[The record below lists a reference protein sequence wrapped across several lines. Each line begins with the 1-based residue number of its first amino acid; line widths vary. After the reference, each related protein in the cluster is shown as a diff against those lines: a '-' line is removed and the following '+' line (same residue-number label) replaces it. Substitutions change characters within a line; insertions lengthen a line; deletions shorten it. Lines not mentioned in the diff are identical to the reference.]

1 MKNGLKKLLIAGL
14 FLFVGS
20 TGYALSADSVTTNGV
35 VVFTTGSSTENS
47 TSSSTTESTTSSSST
62 ESSTSSSTT
71 ESTTSSSS
79 TESSTGGSTTESTT
93 SSSTTESTTSDS
105 PTKDSTDVEAYPE
118 TGENVGTSLFLR
130 SLGLVLLAI
139 VAAVLVRKFPTKK

>member
-1 MKNGLKKLLIAGL
+1 M
-14 FLFVGS
+14 
-20 TGYALSADSVTTNGV
+20 TTNGV
-35 VVFTTGSSTENS
+35 VVFTTGSSTESS
-47 TSSSTTESTTSSSST
+47 TSSSTTSGSSI

-71 ESTTSSSS
+71 ESTISDSS
-79 TESSTGGSTTESTT
+79 
-93 SSSTTESTTSDS
+93 TESTTSDP

-130 SLGLVLLAI
+130 SLGLVILAV

>member
-1 MKNGLKKLLIAGL
+1 M
-14 FLFVGS
+14 GS

-35 VVFTTGSSTENS
+35 VVFITG
-47 TSSSTTESTTSSSST
+47 
-62 ESSTSSSTT
+62 
-71 ESTTSSSS
+71 SS

>member
-1 MKNGLKKLLIAGL
+1 MKNGIRKLLIAGL

-20 TGYALSADSVTTNGV
+20 TGYTLSADSVTTNGV
-35 VVFTTGSSTENS
+35 VVFTTGSSTESS
-47 TSSSTTESTTSSSST
+47 TSSSTTSGSSI

-71 ESTTSSSS
+71 ESTISDSS
-79 TESSTGGSTTESTT
+79 
-93 SSSTTESTTSDS
+93 TESTTSDP

-130 SLGLVLLAI
+130 SLGLVILAV